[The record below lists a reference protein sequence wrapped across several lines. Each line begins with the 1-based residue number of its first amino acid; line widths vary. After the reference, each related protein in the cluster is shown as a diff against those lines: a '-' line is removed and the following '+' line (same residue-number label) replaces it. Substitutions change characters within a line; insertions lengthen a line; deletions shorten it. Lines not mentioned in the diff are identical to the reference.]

1 MTALEV
7 LSAFNYG
14 LVLVYG
20 LVLTAEIAGGCT
32 GRRQRCFL
40 AGLSAAFLGV
50 QILCW
55 RLFGFETVERLY
67 PLIVH
72 LPLIL
77 ALVLVLKK
85 PVFVSAVSTCTG
97 YLCCQIPNWGRA
109 VIEMTTGSPLAGQI
123 GYTLLI
129 VPVFLLL
136 LRYFAHS
143 AYDAM
148 TSSRTALLLFGS
160 LPVAYYCFDYAT
172 TIYSDVLY
180 AQGRAVIEFLPTAL
194 IVFYLLFLTA
204 YHVQSR
210 QRAAAETQ
218 RSVLEMELR
227 QSRTE
232 MNAMRTAAMQTAVY
246 QHDMRHHLNMLGTL
260 LAEGKPEQAEDYIRR
275 VQADVEAVTPRSF
288 CEHELLNLLCS
299 SFAARAERLGVDFRA
314 EVRAPKELSVADTEL
329 CALLSNAL
337 ENALRAASA
346 MPEGRRWLSLYC
358 AVRLG
363 KLLIEVENPY
373 DGELRMENGL
383 PVSDRAGHGYGC
395 RSIRSIAQRAGGI
408 CDFSA
413 RDGLFRLQLAL
424 PVREKK

>member
-1 MTALEV
+1 MTV
-7 LSAFNYG
+7 LSLLSVFNYG

-20 LVLTAEIAGGCT
+20 LVLTAEIAGGCA
-32 GRRQRCFL
+32 GRWQRGFL
-40 AGLSAAFLGV
+40 AGLCAAFLAV
-50 QILCW
+50 QFLCW
-55 RLFGFETVERLY
+55 QLFGFETVQRLY

-72 LPLIL
+72 LPLCL

-85 PVFVSAVSTCTG
+85 PLSVAAVSTCTG

-109 VIEMTTGSPLAGQI
+109 VAEALSGSPLVGQI
-123 GYTLLI
+123 CYTLLI
-129 VPVFLLL
+129 VPVFVLL
-136 LRYFAHS
+136 LRHFARA

-148 TSSRTALLLFGS
+148 TCSPTALPLFGS

-172 TIYSDVLY
+172 TIYSDALY
-180 AQGRAVIEFLPTAL
+180 AQTRAVSEALPTAL

-204 YHVQSR
+204 YHVQS
-210 QRAAAETQ
+210 QRRSEAENQ

-227 QSRTE
+227 QSQTE
-232 MNAMRTAAMQTAVY
+232 MNALRAAATQTAVY
-246 QHDMRHHLNMLGTL
+246 QHDMRHHLNMLGGL
-260 LAEGKPEQAEDYIRR
+260 LADGKTAQAEDYIRR
-275 VQADVEAVTPRSF
+275 VTADVEAVTPRRF
-288 CEHELLNLLCS
+288 CENELLNLLCS
-299 SFAARAERLGVDFRA
+299 DFAARAEKSGVTFRVDVKLPQTLA
-314 EVRAPKELSVADTEL
+314 VADTEL

-346 MPEGRRWLSLYC
+346 LPEDSRWVSLYC
-358 AVRLG
+358 ALRLG

-373 DGELRMENGL
+373 DGEVKMQGGL
-383 PVSDRAGHGYGC
+383 PVSDRDGHGYGC

-424 PVREKK
+424 PVKQ